1 MVTRILFVVVH
12 ADFAEGIAAGP
23 RSPFR
28 LRYIVGPRTGSVVV
42 INANLDRFAGLI
54 AGVEVSHS
62 GHGDTSPSP
71 PKRTV
76 GALRSETQ
84 TTGLITTSA

>member
-1 MVTRILFVVVH
+1 MIARLLFVVMH

-28 LRYIVGPRTGSVVV
+28 LRYIVGRGTGSVVV
-42 INANLDRFAGLI
+42 VDASVGRFAGLA
-54 AGVEVSHS
+54 AGVKVSHS

-71 PKRTV
+71 PI
-76 GALRSETQ
+76 SD
-84 TTGLITTSA
+84 I